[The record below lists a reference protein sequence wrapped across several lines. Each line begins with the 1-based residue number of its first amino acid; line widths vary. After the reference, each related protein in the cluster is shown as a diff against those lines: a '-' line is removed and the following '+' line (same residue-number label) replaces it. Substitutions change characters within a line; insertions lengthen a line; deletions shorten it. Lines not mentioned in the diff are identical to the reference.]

1 VRESAGVGGYGAR
14 AAAVLAAAI
23 LLGGCAEKAKH
34 GAGSAARPV
43 VSGVEV
49 IVVQP
54 VPRETAAE
62 AVGTVRAKTVAAVAP
77 QVMGRLTAVPVSE
90 GMRVESGALLATIDD
105 AAVRAQL
112 SSAEGAVAEAEAAR
126 EEAERAVAQAEAG
139 KSLAEKTFSRHE
151 KLYADKVVTR
161 QEYEEAEMRGT
172 VAVKEHERAVQK
184 RAQGTARVA
193 QAKGAADA
201 VRAQLAWAK
210 VTAPFAGVVVE
221 KRADAGS
228 MAVPGVPILL
238 LEDPRQYRFEA
249 AVSET
254 YLPLLKV
261 GSTVRVLLDAGPGGE
276 FPASVTEVIPTVDPA
291 SRTFMV
297 KVDLPAGKARSG
309 QSGRVRFAAGKG
321 TVLAV
326 PRRAVTRAGGTDGV
340 FFVGDDNV
348 AHLSPVTLGPEFGDR
363 VEVLSGIPPGAR
375 VAVSPLEKLV
385 DGAVVEPRR

>member
-1 VRESAGVGGYGAR
+1 MRESAGVGGYGAR

-161 QEYEEAEMRGT
+161 QEYEEAEMRRT

-201 VRAQLAWAK
+201 VRTQLAWAK